1 MTVEDFE
8 IDEYIDELYDN
19 YVQEGLD
26 FNTDQT
32 LHDIFKQIFGDA
44 VKLTIKDVENELGDD
59 EDDGQPDEQKEWED
73 YDPAA

>member
-8 IDEYIDELYDN
+8 IDEYIDELYEN

-44 VKLTIKDVENELGDD
+44 VKLTIKDVENELCDD